1 MHGCF
6 FMADN
11 SEKIAEIR
19 TLLESGATSISVD
32 GQTINLD
39 LASLR
44 KELTRLIDTDD
55 ATVAN
60 MRRPRMSSINMG
72 GFN

>member
-1 MHGCF
+1 
-6 FMADN
+6 MADN
-11 SEKIAEIR
+11 TAKIAEIR

-32 GQTINLD
+32 GQNVTLD
-39 LASLR
+39 LTSLR
-44 KELTRLIDTDD
+44 KELNRLIGDDD

-60 MRRPRMSSINMG
+60 MRRPRMSSVNMG